1 MSRSTWRLV
10 SWCITAPEHG
20 PDAAAQTL
28 AANLLDTMINKHFA
42 HERVLR
48 DQENASAG
56 PE

>member
-42 HERVLR
+42 HECVLR